1 MVLCHFKGSLFCVKN
16 PRQKY
21 VLLLIH
27 TVFACSVCFTQGS
40 GKTLAFAIPM
50 IHSVLQWQA
59 KKPPPALSN
68 TAAPPG
74 ETGAE
79 TGSPSKAGTEC
90 DEMGM
95 EEEALPGEAGTKA
108 GAKTG
113 AAVSDQVLPF
123 WDDDAGEGPSS
134 LIREKCIPKQ
144 DEDKEEKL
152 DEEHTGKLQQ
162 EFDVKSDTCK
172 SHAKRPLL
180 GLVLTPTRELAVQ
193 VKQHIDAVAKF
204 TGEV

>member
-1 MVLCHFKGSLFCVKN
+1 
-16 PRQKY
+16 
-21 VLLLIH
+21 
-27 TVFACSVCFTQGS
+27 
-40 GKTLAFAIPM
+40 M
-50 IHSVLQWQA
+50 IHSVLQWQV
-59 KKPPPALSN
+59 KKPTPALSN

-79 TGSPSKAGTEC
+79 TGSPSKAGTESGSLC
-90 DEMGM
+90 DELGI
-95 EEEALPGEAGTKA
+95 EGEALPNEAGTKAGAAPSKA

-113 AAVSDQVLPF
+113 AAVSDQVLPS

-134 LIREKCIPKQ
+134 LIREKSIPKQ

-152 DEEHTGKLQQ
+152 DEEQTGKLQQ
-162 EFDVKSDTCK
+162 EFDVKSVTCK